1 MNCWMI
7 GGFLSLSLLALIEKK
22 NAVIIEFLP
31 YTYTVKKK
39 LWEKSSGLCELLNIE
54 FGENVWHPCKV

>member
-1 MNCWMI
+1 MI

-31 YTYTVKKK
+31 YTYKVKKK
-39 LWEKSSGLCELLNIE
+39 LWEKSSVMGKIK
-54 FGENVWHPCKV
+54 WSM